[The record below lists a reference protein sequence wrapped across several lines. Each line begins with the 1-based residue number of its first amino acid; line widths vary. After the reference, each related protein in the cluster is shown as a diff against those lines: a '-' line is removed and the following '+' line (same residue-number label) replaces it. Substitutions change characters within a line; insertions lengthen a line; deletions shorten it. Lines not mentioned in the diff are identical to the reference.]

1 MTDTDIYLEELK
13 NLEAQVGDK
22 AKLFLNEAVKKFV
35 LNCMKRKEAGQQETI
50 VMCESDKAINW
61 EVHDSVIT
69 GHVFEGNGVYII
81 KKFHQ
86 GDYRYLVNWR
96 DDRKY
101 EIIKLKESD
110 HLLSLMKWCV
120 QHWQLSDNVD
130 T

>member
-1 MTDTDIYLEELK
+1 MTDKQLSEIMYGVCDSLNVPLTHEESELIMHYS
-13 NLEAQVGDK
+13 K
-22 AKLFLNEAVKKFV
+22 AI
-35 LNCMKRKEAGQQETI
+35 KRKLEAGQHETI
-50 VMCESDKAINW
+50 VMRESDKAINW
-61 EVHDSVIT
+61 EVHDSEIT

-86 GDYRYLVNWR
+86 GDYKYMVSWR

-120 QHWQLSDNVD
+120 EHWQLSDDVD
-130 T
+130 A

>member
-1 MTDTDIYLEELK
+1 MSKKSGKEQYL
-13 NLEAQVGDK
+13 D
-22 AKLFLNEAVKKFV
+22 AKYVVENPSKFDHRDV
-35 LNCMKRKEAGQQETI
+35 ARAREFCNGYEAGQVETI
-50 VMCESDKAINW
+50 VMRESDKAIDW

>member
-1 MTDTDIYLEELK
+1 MEFNGRSPQLKPKIMKMKEELSP
-13 NLEAQVGDK
+13 ETTPDA
-22 AKLFLNEAVKKFV
+22 
-35 LNCMKRKEAGQQETI
+35 KEASSPVETI
-50 VMCESDKAINW
+50 VMRESDKAINW
-61 EVHDSVIT
+61 EVHDSEIT

-86 GDYRYLVNWR
+86 GDYKYMVSWR

-120 QHWQLSDNVD
+120 EHWQLSDDVYA
-130 T
+130 

>member
-1 MTDTDIYLEELK
+1 MKMDTGHENKDYSYLDDRWERERKDRIKELEKENEELK
-13 NLEAQVGDK
+13 QRLQ
-22 AKLFLNEAVKKFV
+22 
-35 LNCMKRKEAGQQETI
+35 AGQHETI
-50 VMCESDKAINW
+50 VMRESDKAINW
-61 EVHDSVIT
+61 EVHDSEIT

-86 GDYRYLVNWR
+86 GDYKYMVSWR

-120 QHWQLSDNVD
+120 EHWQLSNDVD
-130 T
+130 A